1 MYLEGDIL
9 QKVDRASMAN
19 SLEVRV
25 PLLNHT
31 FVEWAT
37 TVPHQLKLKGLTTK
51 HVFRRGLERILP
63 KAITS
68 RRKKG
73 FNMPVA
79 KWLAGP
85 LRDLLEDT
93 LSERRLQ
100 SHGLFEPRFV
110 RRLMDEHNRR
120 HADHRKLL
128 WTLLVFQL
136 WHDHLLASPA
146 LVSDG
151 AIRAPHGSP

>member
-1 MYLEGDIL
+1 
-9 QKVDRASMAN
+9 
-19 SLEVRV
+19 
-25 PLLNHT
+25 
-31 FVEWAT
+31 
-37 TVPHQLKLKGLTTK
+37 
-51 HVFRRGLERILP
+51 
-63 KAITS
+63 
-68 RRKKG
+68 
-73 FNMPVA
+73 MPVA

-151 AIRAPHGSP
+151 AIRAPHGPP